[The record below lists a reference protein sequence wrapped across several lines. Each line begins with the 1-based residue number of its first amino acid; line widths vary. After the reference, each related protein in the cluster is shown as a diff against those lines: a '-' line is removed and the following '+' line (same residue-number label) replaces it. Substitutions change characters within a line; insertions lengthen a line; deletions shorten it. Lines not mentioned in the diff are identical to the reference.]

1 MIGCRQPEAEPE
13 KEGRMNAAG
22 DNGKAKLHVAIIMD
36 GNGRWARAR
45 GLPRVAGHRE
55 GAKAVR
61 RVIEAAPDLDIGTL
75 TLYAFSSDNWRRP
88 RPEVEA
94 LMRLFLRY
102 LRSVAAECA
111 EKGVRISVIGRRDR
125 LPGLLQV
132 AIEATENATRNG
144 RKLLVRLAVDYS
156 GREVILEAARRMA
169 MEAALAMRD
178 GERPKQL
185 TQQSFAQAVADAMYA
200 DAPCDVDLLV
210 RTGGEQRI
218 SDFLL
223 WDAAYAEFVFTQ
235 RKWPD
240 FDGDDLAL
248 AVEEFHRRERR
259 FGGVPEAVAG
269 APLPVVNQPAV

>member
-1 MIGCRQPEAEPE
+1 MNVAEE
-13 KEGRMNAAG
+13 
-22 DNGKAKLHVAIIMD
+22 KAKLHVAIIMD
-36 GNGRWARAR
+36 GNGRWARER

-75 TLYAFSSDNWRRP
+75 TLYAFSCDNWCRP
-88 RPEVEA
+88 RPEVDA
-94 LMRLFLRY
+94 LMRLFLHY
-102 LRSVAAECA
+102 LRSEAEECM

-125 LPGLLQV
+125 LPETLRH
-132 AIEATENATRNG
+132 AIDSTEQATRHG
-144 RKLLVRLAVDYS
+144 RRLLVRLAVDYS
-156 GREVILEAARRMA
+156 GREVILETARRMA

-178 GERPKQL
+178 GEPPRQL
-185 TQQSFAQAVADAMYA
+185 TRDSFAQAMADAMYA
-200 DAPCDVDLLV
+200 DAACDVDLLV

-223 WDAAYAEFVFTQ
+223 WEAAYAEMVFTP

-240 FDGDDLAL
+240 FDVEDLAL

-259 FGGVPEAVAG
+259 FGGVPEAVASG
-269 APLPVVNQPAV
+269 QWLAAAELSKQQ